1 MGSYNCPGFPPPI
14 SSGVTIIA
22 EKLLKVMINS
32 HKQIS
37 HLLLVHT
44 RLGIPMAE
52 FIGGCQNSHNRD
64 HWWVSENSN
73 LGNYSVS
80 WFTECLLYLYG

>member
-44 RLGIPMAE
+44 RLGIPMSLLVGVRIPIIE
-52 FIGGCQNSHNRD
+52 IIGG
-64 HWWVSENSN
+64 
-73 LGNYSVS
+73 
-80 WFTECLLYLYG
+80 YLKTVI